1 MGGCN
6 GERETRGAKGD
17 DGSAGKERKQAVLRT
32 VKAAV
37 PVKPVSSCDTMHPG
51 ESCACGTAGQT
62 KARRGWETRSRS
74 APSSLSPA
82 TSLSSAALTSCLDL
96 PRLLT
101 TLPAPLDLLWFVF
114 RPDVQV
120 LFLKFCTPCLSPMP
134 WLTITFEITSTFLT
148 TQSWPLSH
156 PSPLPLKSPPPPSAP
171 D

>member
-1 MGGCN
+1 MGGWLQW

-17 DGSAGKERKQAVLRT
+17 NGSAGKERKQAILRT

-51 ESCACGTAGQT
+51 SRVLVAQPGKPRLREAGRLTQGLPPPLCPLHHPQLCGSHCLPGF
-62 KARRGWETRSRS
+62 
-74 APSSLSPA
+74 A
-82 TSLSSAALTSCLDL
+82 TSPNHSPC
-96 PRLLT
+96 PIGPPVIC
-101 TLPAPLDLLWFVF
+101 LPARCPGAFSKILHSLLKPL
-114 RPDVQV
+114 
-120 LFLKFCTPCLSPMP
+120 P

-156 PSPLPLKSPPPPSAP
+156 PSPCLSSPPPPSAP